1 MMNRSTSARVARSSA
16 VDRLAQDLG
25 DWNVGSGPLF
35 RRLARAMADTVERG
49 TLAHEARLPS
59 ERALASAIW
68 VSRGTVV
75 AAYDQLEADGV
86 IERRRGSGT
95 FVAAAAR
102 PEGLPADREG
112 SALLARLVGSGT
124 TALGVIDLS
133 IAVLHDAPGLPDI
146 TITTAELSAS
156 ADRDSPW
163 GDVVLRRSVADL
175 LTAQDLPTEPD
186 QVVITTGAQQAISA
200 AAACWVRPGDRV
212 VVEDPTYP
220 GAIAAFRAAGA
231 DVVGV
236 GVDRHGVVLDALAT
250 AVNDRPA
257 LVYLQSAGHN
267 PTGSVMPESRRRA
280 VADLIATARVPLV
293 EDIALGGLA
302 WSGPPQRRPVPPIA
316 ARIPDHPSAVV
327 GSFSKLFWSGLRVG
341 FARAPRPVASR
352 LARVK
357 ATQDLGSSSAGQTL
371 AARLLDHP
379 DTPRFLADRNAVL
392 RARAEHLMAELG
404 RELPTW
410 TWDRPLGGL
419 SLWVRLPTPDAD
431 RFAHAALARGVAVAT
446 SEGLSASNAHPDRI
460 RLSFAAPEP
469 ELTEAV
475 RRLAMV

>member
-1 MMNRSTSARVARSSA
+1 MVNRSTSARVARSSD
-16 VDRLAQDLG
+16 VDRLAADLG
-25 DWNVGSGPLF
+25 DWNAGSGPLF

-49 TLAHEARLPS
+49 TLAHGTRLPS
-59 ERALASAIW
+59 ERALATAIW

-86 IERRRGSGT
+86 IERRHGSGT
-95 FVAAAAR
+95 FVAASS
-102 PEGLPADREG
+102 PGGLPADREG
-112 SALLARLVGSGT
+112 SALLARLVGSGVT
-124 TALGVIDLS
+124 PVDLIDLS

-146 TITTAELSAS
+146 TIGTAELSAS
-156 ADRDSPW
+156 DDRDSPW
-163 GDVVLRRSVADL
+163 GDPRLRRSVAAL
-175 LTAQDLPTEPD
+175 LTAQGLPTELD

-231 DVVGV
+231 DVAGV
-236 GVDRHGVVLDALAT
+236 PVDRHGVDIEALADVV
-250 AVNDRPA
+250 ADRPA

-267 PTGSVMPESRRRA
+267 PTGMVMAESRRRA
-280 VADLIATARVPLV
+280 VAGLMAAARVPLV
-293 EDIALGGLA
+293 EDVALSGLTWA
-302 WSGPPQRRPVPPIA
+302 SSPSRRPVPPIVA
-316 ARIPDHPSAVV
+316 HIPDHPSAVV
-327 GSFSKLFWSGLRVG
+327 GSFSKVFWSGLRVG
-341 FARAPRPVASR
+341 FARAPRPVAGR

-379 DTPRFLADRNAVL
+379 DTPRFLATRNAVL
-392 RARAEHLMAELG
+392 RARADHLMAELG

-410 TWDRPLGGL
+410 TWDQPLGGL
-419 SLWVRLPTPDAD
+419 SLWVRLPIPDAH

-446 SEGLSASNAHPDRI
+446 SEGLSASGAHPDRI
-460 RLSFAAPEP
+460 RLSFAAPEAV
-469 ELTEAV
+469 LTEAV
-475 RRLAMV
+475 RRLATV